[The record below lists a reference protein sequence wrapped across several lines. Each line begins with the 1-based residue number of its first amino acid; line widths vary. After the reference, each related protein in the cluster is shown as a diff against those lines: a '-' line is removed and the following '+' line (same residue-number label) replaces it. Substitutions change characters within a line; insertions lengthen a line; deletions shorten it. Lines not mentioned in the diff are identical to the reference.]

1 MSDALTQKI
10 CFIGGG
16 NMAQALI
23 AGLQNNQ
30 HDMSSVCVVE
40 IDADKRA
47 QLKQNY
53 GVQVS
58 DQLPAVTQSDI
69 VVLAVKPQQLRDLAI
84 FLGSLLSTQLVVSIA
99 AGVKASDIS
108 KWLGAYPYIVR
119 AMPNTPA
126 QIQAGISGLFALA
139 EVSDAQRQAA
149 QQIMQAV
156 GETLW
161 LDQESKMDAVTAV
174 SGSGPAYVFYFIE
187 AMQQAAIELGLDAE
201 QSKSLSL
208 ETFVGA
214 SLLAAQ
220 SLHDPATLRQQVTS
234 KGGTTEQAIL
244 SMQNQ
249 QVQQAIIQAIKAA
262 ANRSKELGEILGKD

>member
-1 MSDALTQKI
+1 MSDAISQKI

-30 HDMSSVCVVE
+30 HEMSSVSVIE
-40 IDADKRA
+40 IDAEKRT
-47 QLKQNY
+47 QLKQTY

-58 DQLPAVTQSDI
+58 DQLPAVSQSEI
-69 VVLAVKPQQLRDLAI
+69 VVLAVKPQQLRDLSI
-84 FLGSLLSTQLVVSIA
+84 FLGSLLNQQLVISIA

-126 QIQAGISGLFALA
+126 QIQAGVSGLFAMP
-139 EVSDAQRQAA
+139 EVSDQQRQVA

-161 LDQESKMDAVTAV
+161 LDEESKMDAVTAV

-187 AMQQAAIELGLDAE
+187 AMQQAALELGLDAE
-201 QSKSLSL
+201 QAKALSL

-220 SLHDPATLRQQVTS
+220 SLHDPAALRQQVTS

-244 SMQNQ
+244 SMQQQ

-262 ANRSKELGEILGKD
+262 AHRSKELGEILGKD